1 MIHDSCYCT
10 LVIANASTNKE
21 IHRYVDTDISAHF
34 RYTHIPKPTAAA
46 ALLRGSRVWH
56 SVSGSLAASRAVCPG
71 PGALGRISDTS
82 PSVSPA
88 PALIASMQTV
98 VVMVVL
104 LLSWLIR
111 NSNYPPPR
119 HTATE
124 STNHSCSQHWV
135 YHNVCK
141 TCKASDLSEVVP
153 CGF

>member
-10 LVIANASTNKE
+10 LVIANASTKKE

-56 SVSGSLAASRAVCPG
+56 SVSGSLAASRALCPG

-88 PALIASMQTV
+88 PALLASMQTV
-98 VVMVVL
+98 VVMVMVVCPCSPDSLETLITL
-104 LLSWLIR
+104 LLVTL
-111 NSNYPPPR
+111 PL
-119 HTATE
+119 E
-124 STNHSCSQHWV
+124 STNHSCSQHQHIMFV
-135 YHNVCK
+135 KHVKHPTYR
-141 TCKASDLSEVVP
+141 
-153 CGF
+153 